1 MATVAMARM
10 EAMVLNCILNGVDW
24 KVDLGVVEVLEVLE
38 VLEDVDEMLM
48 RN

>member
-1 MATVAMARM
+1 MATVAMARI

-24 KVDLGVVEVLEVLE
+24 KEVGLGVVEVLE

-48 RN
+48 D

>member
-10 EAMVLNCILNGVDW
+10 EAIVLNCILNGVDW
-24 KVDLGVVEVLEVLE
+24 KEVGLGVVEVLK
-38 VLEDVDEMLM
+38 VLEDADEMLM